1 MFYAATYYH
10 LQAPF
15 REKVKINFSPGLCIE
30 SDVVVLP
37 FDSAVIVGE
46 HLGLVLVSGD
56 GELST
61 PLSASTHFFPF
72 VRALCLFGVT
82 WYGL

>member
-1 MFYAATYYH
+1 MFYATTHYH

-15 REKVKINFSPGLCIE
+15 REKFTINFSPGLCIKF
-30 SDVVVLP
+30 VVFELL
-37 FDSAVIVGE
+37 FDSVVIFGE
-46 HLGLVLVSGD
+46 HLGLVMVSGD

-61 PLSASTHFFPF
+61 PLSDSIDFLPC
-72 VRALCLFGVT
+72 VRAPCLLGVT